1 MASECP
7 SKITIKK
14 ISSKLAI
21 KPTTCTWRGHRPSNQ
36 QVIAIT
42 NSKPAGWKGQM
53 GITLSALFRVQHTLI
68 SHIR

>member
-7 SKITIKK
+7 SKITTKK
-14 ISSKLAI
+14 ISSKLAR
-21 KPTTCTWRGHRPSNQ
+21 KPTTCTWRGQRPSKQ

-53 GITLSALFRVQHTLI
+53 GIYTECFVQGSTHFN
-68 SHIR
+68 HIR